1 MARDDVDTLARPASG
16 ARPSSRLEW
25 RHRCGPAVQADRNDS
40 TRRDAPAAIRPL
52 RLLIVE
58 DESLAAEAVGM
69 AAMDLGHIVCGTART
84 EEEAVAIAGR
94 ERPDVALMDVRL
106 AGGDGIEA
114 ARRLRTNYGIRSI
127 FLSGYANHAIMAR
140 ITETYPLG
148 VVNKPYSLAQLK
160 LALDLAARR
169 LHGPRG

>member
-1 MARDDVDTLARPASG
+1 MTRDDTDTLEKPG
-16 ARPSSRLEW
+16 SSAEQ
-25 RHRCGPAVQADRNDS
+25 RHRCGPATILQRHGSARGP
-40 TRRDAPAAIRPL
+40 APAATRSL

-58 DESLAAEAVGM
+58 DEAIAAEAVCM
-69 AAMDLGHIVCGTART
+69 AVTDLGHTVCGTART
-84 EEEAVAIAGR
+84 EAEAVELAGR

-114 ARRLRTNYGIRSI
+114 ARRLHANYGIRSI
-127 FLSGYANHAIMAR
+127 FLSGYATHSIMAR

-148 VVNKPYSLAQLK
+148 IVNKPFSLTQLK

-169 LHGPRG
+169 VRVARD

>member
-1 MARDDVDTLARPASG
+1 MARDEIDTLAKPVSNAER
-16 ARPSSRLEW
+16 
-25 RHRCGPAVQADRNDS
+25 RHRCGPSTILHRHGSPRGSAPTAV
-40 TRRDAPAAIRPL
+40 RPL

-58 DESLAAEAVGM
+58 DEAIAAQAVCM
-69 AAMDLGHIVCGTART
+69 AVTDLGHTVCGTART
-84 EEEAVAIAGR
+84 EAEAVEIAGR

-114 ARRLRTNYGIRSI
+114 ARRLHANYGIRSI
-127 FLSGYANHAIMAR
+127 FLSGYATHAIMAR

-148 VVNKPYSLAQLK
+148 IVNKPFSLAQLK

-169 LHGPRG
+169 LRGPRE

>member
-1 MARDDVDTLARPASG
+1 MTRHDVDTLARPAS
-16 ARPSSRLEW
+16 SLDW
-25 RHRCGPAVQADRNDS
+25 RRRCAPAAQADRANSD
-40 TRRDAPAAIRPL
+40 RRDAPRRDTPATVRPL

-58 DESLAAEAVGM
+58 DESVAAEAVGM

-114 ARRLRTNYGIRSI
+114 ARRLRANYGIRSI

>member
-1 MARDDVDTLARPASG
+1 MAQDEIDTLAQPASG
-16 ARPSSRLEW
+16 VQQQGLGERAN
-25 RHRCGPAVQADRNDS
+25 AVQFRGSPHTD
-40 TRRDAPAAIRPL
+40 TPAAVRSL

-58 DESLAAEAVGM
+58 DESVAAEAIGFAVT
-69 AAMDLGHIVCGTART
+69 DLGHTVCGMART
-84 EEEAVAIAGR
+84 EAEAVEIAGR

-114 ARRLRTNYGIRSI
+114 ARRLHANYGIRSI
-127 FLSGYANHAIMAR
+127 FLSGYATHAIMAR

-148 VVNKPYSLAQLK
+148 IVNKPFSFAQLK

-169 LHGPRG
+169 VRGPRA

>member
-1 MARDDVDTLARPASG
+1 MAQEDVDTLTRPASSLD
-16 ARPSSRLEW
+16 R
-25 RHRCGPAVQADRNDS
+25 RHRCGPAAHTD
-40 TRRDAPAAIRPL
+40 RRDSVRRHAPAVIRPL

-58 DESLAAEAVGM
+58 DEALAAEAVGM
-69 AAMDLGHIVCGTART
+69 AVTDLGHTVCGTART

-114 ARRLRTNYGIRSI
+114 ARRLRANYGIRSI
-127 FLSGYANHAIMAR
+127 FLSGYATHAIMAR

-169 LHGPRG
+169 LHSPRG

>member
-1 MARDDVDTLARPASG
+1 MARDDMDTLARPT
-16 ARPSSRLEW
+16 SSLDW
-25 RHRCGPAVQADRNDS
+25 RHRCSPAAQTDRRDS
-40 TRRDAPAAIRPL
+40 TRRQPPAAIRSL

-58 DESLAAEAVGM
+58 DEPLAAEAVGM
-69 AAMDLGHIVCGTART
+69 AVMDLGHTVCGTART

-94 ERPDVALMDVRL
+94 EHLDVALMDVRL

-114 ARRLRTNYGIRSI
+114 ARRLRANYGIRSI

-148 VVNKPYSLAQLK
+148 VVNKPYSLTQLK

>member
-1 MARDDVDTLARPASG
+1 MTRDELDTLARPAS
-16 ARPSSRLEW
+16 SREW
-25 RHRCGPAVQADRNDS
+25 RHRCGPAAQTDRSNPDRRDS
-40 TRRDAPAAIRPL
+40 TRREAPAAIRPL

-58 DESLAAEAVGM
+58 DEALAAEAVGM

-114 ARRLRTNYGIRSI
+114 ARRLRANYGIRSI